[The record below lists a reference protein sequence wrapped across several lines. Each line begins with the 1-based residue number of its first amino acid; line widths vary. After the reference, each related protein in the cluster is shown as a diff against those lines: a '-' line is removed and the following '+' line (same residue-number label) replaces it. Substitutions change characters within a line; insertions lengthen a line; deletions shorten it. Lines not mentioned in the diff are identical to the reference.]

1 MLTQATV
8 VFSPDGMSGHS
19 AGRKIEG
26 MSRDGAHN
34 RDGISIATEAG
45 HVHCRFHHDDDAYD
59 DGLVHS
65 HGWAAN
71 SEER

>member
-1 MLTQATV
+1 MRTTNTANFL
-8 VFSPDGMSGHS
+8 PDGMSGNS
-19 AGRKIEG
+19 AGRQIEG

-34 RDGISIATEAG
+34 REGISIPTEAG

-65 HGWAAN
+65 HGWAATAQ
-71 SEER
+71 E